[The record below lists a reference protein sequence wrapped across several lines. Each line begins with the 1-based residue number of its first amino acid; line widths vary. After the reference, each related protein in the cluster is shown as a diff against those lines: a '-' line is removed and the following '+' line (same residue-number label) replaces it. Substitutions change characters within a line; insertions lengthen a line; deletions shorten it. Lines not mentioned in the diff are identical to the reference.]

1 MNDLTT
7 SIKIRGTKVPLTGLG
22 TTQLWYHDPIAEKAM
37 KTALSNGWI
46 RMIDCAEMYGNG
58 EAELAAGQAVH
69 DSGVKRESL
78 FIIDKILP
86 SNADHEHFRTSLI
99 NSLKRVGTE
108 YFDLYLLHWREN
120 ADLCTVVREM
130 EYAKRDGLIKEW
142 GVSNF
147 DLEDMVDLFNVSGGN
162 HCFADQVL
170 YNVTERGPEYDLFN
184 FLEANDVLP
193 MSYSSL
199 GSNSSTKNIFA
210 LNKDIQNIC
219 LETGISPQ
227 ALMLSFN
234 TYSGKI
240 ASIFSSSSI
249 DHILED
255 LKGVSFNIE
264 PYLNVISANF
274 PAPAAKVPLHKI

>member
-7 SIKIRGTKVPLTGLG
+7 SIKIRGIEVPLTGLG
-22 TTQLWYHDPIAEKAM
+22 TTQLWYQDQMAVKAM
-37 KTALSNGWI
+37 TTALSNGWI

-58 EAELAAGQAVH
+58 EAELAAGHAIH

-78 FIIDKILP
+78 YIIDKILP
-86 SNADHEHFRTSLI
+86 SNADHEHFRSSLTS
-99 NSLKRVGTE
+99 SLKRVGTE

-120 ADLCTVVREM
+120 SDLDTVVHEM
-130 EYAKRDGLIKEW
+130 EYARRDGLIREW

-147 DLEDMVDLFNVSGGN
+147 DVEDMVDLFNVSGGS

-184 FLEANDVLP
+184 FLENNEVLP

-199 GSNSSTKNIFA
+199 GSSTMDKNRFA
-210 LNKDIQNIC
+210 MNPEVQRIC
-219 LETGISPQ
+219 RETGLSPQ

-240 ASIFSSSSI
+240 AAIFSSSSL
-249 DHILED
+249 DHILDD
-255 LKGVSFNIE
+255 LRGVSFDIS
-264 PYLNVISANF
+264 PFLNVISANF